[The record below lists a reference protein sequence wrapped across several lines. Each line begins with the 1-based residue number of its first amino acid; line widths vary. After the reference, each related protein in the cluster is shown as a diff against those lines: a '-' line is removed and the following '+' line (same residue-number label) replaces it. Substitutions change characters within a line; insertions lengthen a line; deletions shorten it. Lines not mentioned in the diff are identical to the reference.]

1 MDTSLYVNLSRQT
14 AVSRQL
20 EVVAN
25 NLANVTTTGFRAER
39 AVFDEALRKA
49 GKSDEV
55 AYVIDRATYT
65 DHRPG
70 AMIQTDNPLDIA
82 IKAKGFFQVQTPD
95 GPRYTRDGR
104 MALSPTGEL
113 VSIDGRA
120 VLSAQGA
127 PIQLPPEASEIL
139 IANDGTVSADGIDL
153 GRIGVFAF
161 DDELALR
168 REEAGRFAAPGPA
181 NPVENPLV
189 QQGMIEGSNV
199 DPITEITRL
208 IDLSRAYE
216 QSAKMSADIHNQKK
230 DAVQRLGSIR

>member
-65 DHRPG
+65 DHQPG
-70 AMIQTDNPLDIA
+70 AMIQTDNPLDLA
-82 IKAKGFFQVQTPD
+82 IKGKGFFQVETPE

-104 MALSPTGEL
+104 MALSPTGDL
-113 VSIDGRA
+113 VSIDGRPFM
-120 VLSAQGA
+120 SAQGA

-139 IANDGTVSADGIDL
+139 IANDGTVSADGVDL

-161 DDELALR
+161 DDELSLR
-168 REEAGRFAAPGPA
+168 REEAGRFAAPVPPA
-181 NPVENPLV
+181 AVENPAV

-216 QSAKMSADIHNQKK
+216 QAAKMSNDIHDQKK
-230 DAVQRLGSIR
+230 DAVRRLGSIR